1 MICQGDFAF
10 FIELPD
16 IDSRPCFESRLFFV
30 CHREFILAT
39 DWPILLSALLPERI
53 TQKRAVSL

>member
-39 DWPILLSALLPERI
+39 DWPILLMGPSAG
-53 TQKRAVSL
+53 TDHTK